1 MAKNKQKT
9 RKSAAKRFIVTK
21 GGKVLHRSKGF
32 RHLKSK
38 KNKKWLRKMKKMSQV
53 KGSYK
58 RKLLK
63 MLVKK

>member
-1 MAKNKQKT
+1 MKKQKT
-9 RKSAAKRFIVTK
+9 RKAAVKRFKVTSK
-21 GGKVLHRSKGF
+21 GKVLHRSKGF

-38 KNKKWLRKMKKMSQV
+38 KNKKWLRRMKKMNQV